1 MSEKQIQLSI
11 VKSTEIEKSFKVDS
25 DEHAMQTTITVSC
38 DYFSKEDFLAAQ
50 PEIAA
55 LAAAIKSLIFAHR
68 DHPHTLSETPPS
80 TKECSGN
87 PGIKSDRLTW
97 YHMRRV
103 VKEVLSE
110 TANFYG
116 MAECPGLANRIVERI
131 SDEAASGGLEGRGQ
145 RVYLESQVPK
155 PLSITFTY
163 EDYGR
168 PRVQGEPV
176 GCIIVE
182 SRYPAVGSETHSGR
196 SLICRDLIHIE
207 HQSPLKD
214 VEQLKEKIWQQA
226 RMIIDQLVSDS

>member
-116 MAECPGLANRIVERI
+116 MAECPGLASRIVERI

-182 SRYPAVGSETHSGR
+182 SRTPTHPPSDNYLSCR
-196 SLICRDLIHIE
+196 NLIQIN
-207 HQSPLKD
+207 HQSPIPDADFARQLIW
-214 VEQLKEKIWQQA
+214 EQA
-226 RMIIDQLVSDS
+226 VAIIDHLVGDS